1 MDTVDM
7 IADVLLTEMDT
18 VDMIMGQGSGIEGMI
33 TDVMLTEM
41 DTVDMIL
48 GQWSGSTKTRG
59 QVIRQLKNLRL
70 ITSVK
75 DLRKKNVPT
84 QAWTADDEEELKD
97 AFRRYKDAN
106 DPVGSILE
114 SLSKKRSKNKV
125 IEKLLALDL
134 VTDRKQ
140 LHKKRRRRR
149 ASDND
154 EQHHSDSDD
163 DRNSERE
170 GGSDVEEL
178 QEGNLP
184 SDEEILSSPTASDGS
199 SNEDS
204 DEEDEAREAYHQA
217 EDERS
222 SSPSSSSSDAVKML
236 KNVIEKGYK
245 EQVCWI
251 HRVIAQNAKTR
262 ESHEVEVSVPIVPLT
277 EDNETAME
285 DPVFTDFLL
294 RLGLSQPATEQEM
307 FWRIPAT
314 LTSAQLHKV
323 AEGIELDEDGELVNQ
338 ETLIHLQPPKPKPS
352 TSKKTEKKKQAD
364 KTDKKKKTLKRREK
378 KEKRK
383 HKRPEKKERRKRR
396 KAGVVQ
402 TVNRDDRSDE
412 SDDNDD
418 GRRKDGDRN
427 GDDGEDE
434 SGQRDKASSASQ
446 RREALKAMLERRKGK
461 KVLNRQRKRPRERGG
476 DDQPTE
482 ESHEDPSVEETP
494 ATRSVGEEVPPPS
507 SPPSSVR
514 ARKRVR
520 QTVQSDSDSSHR
532 ASSPA
537 KQASGKKQRREQT
550 FRPEYTQRAPCIRPF
565 PQNAKRAWCDYC
577 QVDFKVSHGGWN
589 DVQNHL
595 ETAGHERKSAAK
607 NNTSALS
614 AFGFTPEKEMT
625 DKELQVIKAETLFSH
640 FLVEHN
646 LPISASDH
654 AGPLFR
660 AMFPKSEIAQ
670 RYGCARTKTTSLL
683 QTCSS
688 THQDALA
695 EQMKNGPFII
705 GTDGSQEGTEKFYP
719 IVVRTL
725 TPAGTITTELLANPT
740 CDESATGENIFG
752 LLNRCL
758 GRYDIPWKN
767 CVALMCDNANVM
779 TGRNKGI
786 ISYVLRKNSEVH
798 LAGCVCHLLHIS
810 LKKGMKA
817 SSKFDIDDILRQLH
831 WYITKSTNRHQRL
844 KAHQEACG
852 VPAHAIVAHVPTRWL
867 TMGPAL
873 LRILEQWEPLYKF
886 LEEEYRKKNEK
897 GEHTQDAVVTR
908 LRDFFRRRTPKLYV
922 YFYASVIEIFEDT
935 NMHLQS
941 DSARLHTV
949 KRDIDQL
956 FRKLV
961 SGVAKPAA
969 MNQGHIMNI
978 DIIAA
983 YNIKKPEGLFIG
995 RGARDHIEAG
1005 VDTAEKE
1012 AFFKNVVTF
1021 YRTACSYITKNLDT
1035 RKAVLWSHGE
1045 VSDPFKTKTKEFD
1058 DVAYFFR
1065 RFPCLLPEGPDAEEC
1080 WQLLATLK
1088 DHKGCLR
1095 FRNLARVMLGILLIP
1110 VSSASC
1116 ERVFFI
1122 VTKTRTDFRPNLS
1135 SKTLESLLVVKTKT
1149 QC

>member
-1 MDTVDM
+1 MP
-7 IADVLLTEMDT
+7 
-18 VDMIMGQGSGIEGMI
+18 
-33 TDVMLTEM
+33 
-41 DTVDMIL
+41 
-48 GQWSGSTKTRG
+48 K
-59 QVIRQLKNLRL
+59 
-70 ITSVK
+70 
-75 DLRKKNVPT
+75 
-84 QAWTADDEEELKD
+84 
-97 AFRRYKDAN
+97 
-106 DPVGSILE
+106 
-114 SLSKKRSKNKV
+114 
-125 IEKLLALDL
+125 
-134 VTDRKQ
+134 
-140 LHKKRRRRR
+140 HR
-149 ASDND
+149 AS
-154 EQHHSDSDD
+154 
-163 DRNSERE
+163 
-170 GGSDVEEL
+170 
-178 QEGNLP
+178 
-184 SDEEILSSPTASDGS
+184 T
-199 SNEDS
+199 
-204 DEEDEAREAYHQA
+204 
-217 EDERS
+217 
-222 SSPSSSSSDAVKML
+222 
-236 KNVIEKGYK
+236 
-245 EQVCWI
+245 
-251 HRVIAQNAKTR
+251 
-262 ESHEVEVSVPIVPLT
+262 
-277 EDNETAME
+277 
-285 DPVFTDFLL
+285 
-294 RLGLSQPATEQEM
+294 
-307 FWRIPAT
+307 
-314 LTSAQLHKV
+314 
-323 AEGIELDEDGELVNQ
+323 
-338 ETLIHLQPPKPKPS
+338 
-352 TSKKTEKKKQAD
+352 
-364 KTDKKKKTLKRREK
+364 
-378 KEKRK
+378 
-383 HKRPEKKERRKRR
+383 
-396 KAGVVQ
+396 
-402 TVNRDDRSDE
+402 
-412 SDDNDD
+412 
-418 GRRKDGDRN
+418 
-427 GDDGEDE
+427 
-434 SGQRDKASSASQ
+434 
-446 RREALKAMLERRKGK
+446 
-461 KVLNRQRKRPRERGG
+461 
-476 DDQPTE
+476 
-482 ESHEDPSVEETP
+482 
-494 ATRSVGEEVPPPS
+494 
-507 SPPSSVR
+507 
-514 ARKRVR
+514 
-520 QTVQSDSDSSHR
+520 HR
-532 ASSPA
+532 ASSSA

-550 FRPEYTQRAPCIRPF
+550 FRLEYTQRAPCIRPF
-565 PQNAKRAWCDYC
+565 LQNAKRAWCDYC
-577 QVDFKVSHGGWN
+577 KVDFTISHGGWN

-595 ETAGHERKSAAK
+595 ETVGHERKSAAK

-614 AFGFTPEKEMT
+614 AFGFTQEKEMT

-660 AMFPKSEIAQ
+660 AMFPNSEIAQ

-688 THQDALA
+688 THQYALA
-695 EQMKNGPFII
+695 EQMKIGPFII

-719 IVVRTL
+719 IVLRTL

-752 LLNRCL
+752 LLDRCL

-779 TGRNKGI
+779 TGRNKGV

-897 GEHTQDAVVTR
+897 GDHTQDAVVTR

-935 NMHLQS
+935 NRHLQS

-978 DIIAA
+978 DITAA

-1065 RFPCLLPEGPDAEEC
+1065 RFPCLLPEGVTADTVELEFNDFASDGEIPPASDKQPDAEEH
-1080 WQLLATLK
+1080 WKLLATIK

-1116 ERVFFI
+1116 ERVFSI

-1149 QC
+1149 DVCYKTPLSKELLQKCKRSLGQAQGPESS

>member
-1 MDTVDM
+1 MP
-7 IADVLLTEMDT
+7 
-18 VDMIMGQGSGIEGMI
+18 
-33 TDVMLTEM
+33 
-41 DTVDMIL
+41 
-48 GQWSGSTKTRG
+48 K
-59 QVIRQLKNLRL
+59 
-70 ITSVK
+70 
-75 DLRKKNVPT
+75 
-84 QAWTADDEEELKD
+84 
-97 AFRRYKDAN
+97 
-106 DPVGSILE
+106 
-114 SLSKKRSKNKV
+114 
-125 IEKLLALDL
+125 
-134 VTDRKQ
+134 
-140 LHKKRRRRR
+140 HR
-149 ASDND
+149 AS
-154 EQHHSDSDD
+154 
-163 DRNSERE
+163 
-170 GGSDVEEL
+170 
-178 QEGNLP
+178 
-184 SDEEILSSPTASDGS
+184 T
-199 SNEDS
+199 
-204 DEEDEAREAYHQA
+204 
-217 EDERS
+217 
-222 SSPSSSSSDAVKML
+222 
-236 KNVIEKGYK
+236 
-245 EQVCWI
+245 
-251 HRVIAQNAKTR
+251 
-262 ESHEVEVSVPIVPLT
+262 
-277 EDNETAME
+277 
-285 DPVFTDFLL
+285 
-294 RLGLSQPATEQEM
+294 
-307 FWRIPAT
+307 
-314 LTSAQLHKV
+314 
-323 AEGIELDEDGELVNQ
+323 
-338 ETLIHLQPPKPKPS
+338 
-352 TSKKTEKKKQAD
+352 
-364 KTDKKKKTLKRREK
+364 
-378 KEKRK
+378 
-383 HKRPEKKERRKRR
+383 
-396 KAGVVQ
+396 
-402 TVNRDDRSDE
+402 
-412 SDDNDD
+412 
-418 GRRKDGDRN
+418 
-427 GDDGEDE
+427 
-434 SGQRDKASSASQ
+434 
-446 RREALKAMLERRKGK
+446 
-461 KVLNRQRKRPRERGG
+461 
-476 DDQPTE
+476 
-482 ESHEDPSVEETP
+482 
-494 ATRSVGEEVPPPS
+494 
-507 SPPSSVR
+507 
-514 ARKRVR
+514 
-520 QTVQSDSDSSHR
+520 HR

-614 AFGFTPEKEMT
+614 AFGFTQEKEMT

-660 AMFPKSEIAQ
+660 AMFPNSEIAQ

-719 IVVRTL
+719 IVLRTL

-752 LLNRCL
+752 LLDRCL

-779 TGRNKGI
+779 TGRNKGV

-817 SSKFDIDDILRQLH
+817 FSKFDIDDILRQLH

-886 LEEEYRKKNEK
+886 LEEEYRKKKEK

-935 NMHLQS
+935 NRHIQS

-978 DIIAA
+978 DITAA

-1012 AFFKNVVTF
+1012 AFFKNV
-1021 YRTACSYITKNLDT
+1021 
-1035 RKAVLWSHGE
+1035 SHGE

-1065 RFPCLLPEGPDAEEC
+1065 RFPCLLPEGVTADTVELEFNDFASDGEIPPASDKQPDAEEY
-1080 WQLLATLK
+1080 WKLLATIK

-1095 FRNLARVMLGILLIP
+1095 FRILARVMLGILLIP

-1116 ERVFFI
+1116 ERVFSI

-1149 QC
+1149 DVCYKTPLSKELLQKCKRSLARAQGPESS